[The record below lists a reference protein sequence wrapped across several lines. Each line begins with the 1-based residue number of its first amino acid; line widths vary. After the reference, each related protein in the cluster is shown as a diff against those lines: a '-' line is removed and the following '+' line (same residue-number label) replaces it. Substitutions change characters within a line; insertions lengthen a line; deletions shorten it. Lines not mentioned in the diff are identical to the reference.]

1 MERTELGRDI
11 ETALREVFDHVHG
24 DTELPGRIVNDPA
37 ASRIAA
43 LRKRFGLSRR
53 KFADRFGLDVRI
65 LQE

>member
-11 ETALREVFDHVHG
+11 ETALREVFDHVRG
-24 DTELPGRIVNDPA
+24 DTELPGRIINDPA

-65 LQE
+65 IQE